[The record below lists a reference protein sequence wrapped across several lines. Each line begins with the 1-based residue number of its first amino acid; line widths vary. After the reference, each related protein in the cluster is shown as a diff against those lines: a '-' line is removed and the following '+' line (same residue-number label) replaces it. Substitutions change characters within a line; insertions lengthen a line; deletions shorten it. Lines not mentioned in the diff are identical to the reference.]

1 MAAWSIQCCFY
12 TKPFWKRIQWKDI
25 WWAKEVTM
33 GVEERKKQKWNIKVQ
48 YISIVIIFERHTS
61 SSILREKK
69 ILQDLKTIVLSTEP
83 SRQHQ
88 PPDECTRRVWDL
100 SSEEEQYTI

>member
-48 YISIVIIFERHTS
+48 YISIVIIFERHTP
-61 SSILREKK
+61 I
-69 ILQDLKTIVLSTEP
+69 QVF
-83 SRQHQ
+83 
-88 PPDECTRRVWDL
+88 
-100 SSEEEQYTI
+100 